1 MMRKTVT
8 AMVFATLYC
17 SSALAATPDLV
28 NGKRAFAACA
38 ACHGATGQ
46 GTPMAPMLK
55 NVVGRKAGS
64 IQGFNY
70 SDAMRNTGISWTETQ
85 LSAFLLHPQQ
95 VVKGTRMAF
104 PGLPSEKD
112 RTDLIGYLKSLK

>member
-1 MMRKTVT
+1 MRKTVA
-8 AMVFATLYC
+8 AMVFAALYC
-17 SSALAATPDLV
+17 GSALAAAPDLAS
-28 NGKRAFAACA
+28 GKRAFAACA

-46 GTPMAPMLK
+46 GTSMAPTLK

-64 IQGFNY
+64 VQGFNY
-70 SDAMRNTGISWTETQ
+70 SDAMRNTGISWAETQ
-85 LSAFLLHPQQ
+85 LSAFLQRPQQ

-112 RTDLIGYLKSLK
+112 RADLIAYLKSLK